1 LRSLNVALPVDKG
14 RLANADKG
22 KLAGKDAAV
31 AVVAPV
37 TIIYRGKML
46 GEILAK

>member
-1 LRSLNVALPVDKG
+1 MLHYRLTRDGSLMH
-14 RLANADKG
+14 KG

-46 GEILAK
+46 GEVLAK